1 MKFIFAKSAVLSF
14 VALKI
19 IVFSAL
25 MFVITGWQMS
35 EEDLNVLIDERVADK
50 TIQIETA
57 LADWAIDEIARQV
70 KDIPTIQGP
79 IGPKGP
85 IGSTGSSP
93 NRLTWLLEI

>member
-25 MFVITGWQMS
+25 MFVITGCQMS
-35 EEDLNVLIDERVADK
+35 EEDLNVLVDERVAEK

-70 KDIPTIQGP
+70 KEIPTIQGP

-93 NRLTWLLEI
+93 NRLT

>member
-14 VALKI
+14 VSLKI

-25 MFVITGWQMS
+25 IFAITGCQMS
-35 EEDLNVLIDERVADK
+35 EEELNALVDERVAEK

-70 KDIPTIQGP
+70 KEIPTIQGP

-93 NRLTWLLEI
+93 NRLT

>member
-1 MKFIFAKSAVLSF
+1 
-14 VALKI
+14 
-19 IVFSAL
+19 
-25 MFVITGWQMS
+25 MS

-93 NRLTWLLEI
+93 NRLT